1 MKYFQSNAEAQN
13 ILHEFSNPSVL
24 DHTAY
29 ILIAIGGFVFI
40 ISFLGYCGSLQE
52 SRLMLTAYG
61 LFLIIIFALQVGAK
75 ETVQFSLGCITH
87 LVRSQSYLCRTKC
100 SKLLSFLNTS
110 SGTFIDPPV
119 ISGGLNS

>member
-13 ILHEFSNPSVL
+13 ILQEFSNPSVL

-40 ISFLGYCGSLQE
+40 ISFLGYCGALQE

-61 LFLIIIFALQVGAK
+61 LFLIIIFALQV
-75 ETVQFSLGCITH
+75 
-87 LVRSQSYLCRTKC
+87 RSER
-100 SKLLSFLNTS
+100 
-110 SGTFIDPPV
+110 
-119 ISGGLNS
+119 

>member
-13 ILHEFSNPSVL
+13 ILQEFSNPSVL

-52 SRLMLTAYG
+52 SRVMLTSYG
-61 LFLIIIFALQVGAK
+61 LFLIIIFALQV
-75 ETVQFSLGCITH
+75 
-87 LVRSQSYLCRTKC
+87 RTE
-100 SKLLSFLNTS
+100 N
-110 SGTFIDPPV
+110 
-119 ISGGLNS
+119 

>member
-61 LFLIIIFALQVGAK
+61 LFLIIIFALQVGSK
-75 ETVQFSLGCITH
+75 ETVQFSLGCRTH
-87 LVRSQSYLCRTKC
+87 LVS
-100 SKLLSFLNTS
+100 
-110 SGTFIDPPV
+110 
-119 ISGGLNS
+119 

>member
-1 MKYFQSNAEAQN
+1 MIEKYFQSNAEAQN
-13 ILHEFSNPSVL
+13 ILQEFSNPSVL

-61 LFLIIIFALQVGAK
+61 LFLIIIFALQVREKTLPLIAD
-75 ETVQFSLGCITH
+75 H
-87 LVRSQSYLCRTKC
+87 
-100 SKLLSFLNTS
+100 
-110 SGTFIDPPV
+110 
-119 ISGGLNS
+119 